1 MRTSR
6 RMLKQVRRALCAALA
21 FSGCINLLM
30 LATPL
35 FTLQV
40 FQTVVPLG
48 SLETLA
54 VLTLITAAAIVTL
67 AILEGVRDNILL
79 RAGLWLDHHLGEHIL
94 HDGIRRGASAG
105 DMQQD
110 AQALERFRAFLT
122 SGAMA
127 PMFDAPWVPIFMG
140 ALILMHPL
148 IGAVAIGAAALLIV
162 AAVLQNI
169 LTGRLARETGVAHER
184 SQRWWMGVT
193 GNANLSGALGLADG
207 AARQWEMFN
216 RRHIAGMY
224 SLGKRASVLKVL
236 SRAIRI
242 GAQIALYGVGAW
254 LIVNN
259 ELSPGVLVA
268 SAILLARA
276 LAPFEQLNGS
286 LRAAQAAYAGYQRL
300 KALPADAV
308 LLSVSAGQPAPHGI
322 VTLSD
327 VTYYHP
333 QRKTPALRGVTLTIN
348 PGECLG
354 VVGPNGSGKSTLVS
368 IIAGAALPTS
378 GSADLAGIAI
388 AKWQRAGAMPPIGFM
403 PDEPVLVEGS
413 VHDNIARFQDAS
425 ALSVATASQLVGVQ
439 DIIAALP
446 AGYDTIAGPGGSG
459 LALRERRAVALA
471 RAVHGSPRMIVLDEP
486 EIGLD
491 GASFR
496 RLVHAL
502 QALKEGGTS
511 LVIATQDPRL
521 LALADQVAVL
531 NGGTIQASGTGYDVA
546 ARMTPARVAA
556 VHQPAVHQPGV
567 HQPSAGAH

>member
-35 FTLQV
+35 YTLQV

-54 VLTLITAAAIVTL
+54 VLTLITAAAIATL

-94 HDGIRRGASAG
+94 HDGIRRGASAA
-105 DMQQD
+105 DMMQD
-110 AQALERFRAFLT
+110 AQALERYRSFLT
-122 SGAMA
+122 SGAMV
-127 PMFDAPWVPIFMG
+127 PLFDAPWVPIFMT
-140 ALILMHPL
+140 ALVLMHPM
-148 IGAVAIGAAALLIV
+148 IGLVAFGAAALLI
-162 AAVLQNI
+162 AAALMQNI
-169 LTGRLARETGVAHER
+169 LTNRLGRETAAAHER
-184 SQRWWMGVT
+184 SQRWWMGVA
-193 GNANLSGALGLADG
+193 GNANLAGALGLADG
-207 AARQWEMFN
+207 AARQWEIFN

-224 SLGKRASVLKVL
+224 SLGKRASAIKVL

-268 SAILLARA
+268 SAILLART
-276 LAPFEQLNGS
+276 LAPFEQLVGS
-286 LRAAQAAYAGYQRL
+286 LKAAQAGYAGYQRL
-300 KALPADAV
+300 KALPADSIHP
-308 LLSVSAGQPAPHGI
+308 SVSDGEAAPHGI
-322 VTLSD
+322 ITLND
-327 VTYYHP
+327 VSYYHP
-333 QRKTPALRGVTLTIN
+333 HRKTPALRGITLTIR

-354 VVGPNGSGKSTLVS
+354 VVGPNGSGKSTLAS

-378 GSADLAGIAI
+378 GSADLDGIAI
-388 AKWQRAGAMPPIGFM
+388 AKWQRAGGSPPIGYM
-403 PDEPVLVEGS
+403 PDEPVLIEGT
-413 VHDNIARFQDAS
+413 VHDNIARFQDIS
-425 ALSVATASQLVGVQ
+425 ALSIANAAQLTGVQ

-446 AGYDTIAGPGGSG
+446 AGYDTVVGPGGTG

-471 RAVHGSPRMIVLDEP
+471 RAVHGAPRTIVLDEP

-496 RLVHAL
+496 RLVGAL
-502 QALKEGGTS
+502 QALKEAGTS

-531 NGGTIQASGTGYDVA
+531 NGGTIQASGTGFDIG
-546 ARMTPARVAA
+546 ARMTPARVVPTNHA
-556 VHQPAVHQPGV
+556 
-567 HQPSAGAH
+567 SAGAH